1 MNVSGQV
8 VVVTGGASGLGAETA
23 QRFAEAGAKVCIL
36 DANSE
41 KAQET
46 GSRIGCLALRCD
58 VTSTKDIEAALAEV
72 LAKLGPPRVLV
83 NAAGIGG
90 GARVIN
96 RDGSPMP
103 LEAFRKTIDINL
115 VGTFDVT
122 RLVAAEM
129 AKQEPLESGERG
141 VIIMTAS
148 VAVSE
153 GQVGQAPY
161 SASKGGV
168 ASLTLPIAR
177 ELARFGIRVMSIS
190 PGLFAT
196 PMMAGLPEKIQVALG
211 QSVPFPQRLGQPSEY
226 AALAQHIVENKY
238 INGSVYRLDGAV
250 RLAAG

>member
-1 MNVSGQV
+1 MNISGQV

-23 QRFAEAGAKVCIL
+23 SRFAQCGANVCIL
-36 DANSE
+36 DANGD
-41 KAQET
+41 KAGET
-46 GSRIGCLALRCD
+46 ASKIGCLALRCD
-58 VTSTKDIEAALAEV
+58 ITSTLDIETALREV
-72 LAKLGPPRVLV
+72 ITKLGPPRILV

-96 RDGSPMP
+96 KDGSPMP
-103 LEAFRKTIDINL
+103 LEIFRKMIDINL

-122 RLVAAEM
+122 RLMAAEM
-129 AKQEPLESGERG
+129 ARQAPLEGGERG

-153 GQVGQAPY
+153 GQVGQASY

-177 ELARFGIRVMSIS
+177 EFARFGIRVASIS

-196 PMMAGLPEKIQVALG
+196 PMMSGLPMNVQAALG
-211 QSVPFPQRLGQPSEY
+211 QSVPFPPRLGQPSEY
-226 AALAQHIVENKY
+226 AALAQHIVENMY
-238 INGSVYRLDGAV
+238 INGGIFRLDGAV